1 MASVRV
7 AAGHRIIDSMIA
19 LGDCTTQHRI
29 LMAGSNST
37 AMMIEMHRRGYAR
50 AVSTG
55 NCGRPA
61 GQYDVALVD
70 WRRRTLHDLEETLDW
85 VGKFL
90 RPAAMLIVWVD
101 AQKPAAN
108 QSFRASLEK
117 RGYIIEQDTVH
128 ECGRALAARLQ
139 QPTPLKKAA

>member
-1 MASVRV
+1 MAGSRV
-7 AAGHRIIDSMIA
+7 ATDHRIIDAMIA
-19 LGDCTTQHRI
+19 LGDCTTERCI
-29 LMAGSNST
+29 LMAGSNSM
-37 AMMIEMHRRGYAR
+37 AMLIELHRRGYAR

-70 WRRRTLHDLEETLDW
+70 WRRRTFHDLEVTLNW

-90 RPAAMLIVWVD
+90 SPAAVLVVWVD

-108 QSFRASLEK
+108 HSLRALLEK
-117 RGYIIEQDTVH
+117 RGYVIEQDAVH